1 MKKFVVEITKGARSC
16 LECGRKIE
24 KNTSCL
30 AFKYGSSYYSVS
42 ANLCRVCILTIQEEM
57 YQFDIDLAKKSV
69 YKKLTKEGKQI
80 CIKS

>member
-1 MKKFVVEITKGARSC
+1 MKKFVVEVTKGARGC

-30 AFKYGSSYYSVS
+30 SFRYGTSYYSVS
-42 ANLCRVCILTIQEEM
+42 ANLCRVCMLNIQEEM
-57 YQFDIDLAKKSV
+57 YQLDLGLAKKSAI
-69 YKKLTKEGKQI
+69 KKLNKEGKQI